1 MRRRN
6 NKNKQIAKKLRKSL
20 TEAERLLWS
29 YLRNRQLGVKFRR
42 QEPIGKYI
50 VDFVSYEVGLVI
62 ELDGGQHVESRGFDL
77 ERDRE
82 LGRLGFKVLRFW
94 NNEVMTNIEG
104 VLEVIRREVDNPPP
118 LNPLS
123 ATQNPSD
130 FSREG
135 RSISFSVSRLPSTEY
150 RESP

>member
-6 NKNKQIAKKLRKSL
+6 NKNKQIAKKLRRSL
-20 TEAERLLWS
+20 TEAERLLWC

-42 QEPIGKYI
+42 QEPIGRYI

-62 ELDGGQHVESRGFDL
+62 ELDGGQHVESRELDL

-82 LGRLGFKVLRFW
+82 LGRLGFRVLRFW

-123 ATQNPSD
+123 ATQNPSI
-130 FSREG
+130 SHWRGKEN
-135 RSISFSVSRLPSTEY
+135 SISRT
-150 RESP
+150 